1 MNKDLTTSRIAR
13 QNILNNNYALQEAE
27 EAIGLRGV
35 VFENQLRFTKQ
46 QVAQFLGVSTRS
58 ISACILSNEEEL
70 RKNGYDELTGNR
82 LKIFKLVTQE
92 QLGREVNFP
101 TKTTRLTI
109 MNFRTFLNIS
119 MLLTK
124 SERAK
129 QVRSLILDIV
139 IDTINKRTGGN
150 TKYINQ
156 RDEDFV
162 RNLLTSTEYHREF
175 IDALTNYVDL
185 GKIKYITYTNKV
197 YRSIFKENAEEYRRI
212 LNLEREEDERNTMYS
227 EVLDLISSF
236 EVGFADTLKNKF
248 EKLGRKLSSLET
260 DSIYEDFANKRHWEP
275 LIEKAR
281 TKMASRDLCFRDTL
295 HTSLTEY
302 VDSVTPADFDRF
314 IGNRSMSLE
323 TRLKEILSRL
333 KDRES

>member
-1 MNKDLTTSRIAR
+1 MNKDLTTSEIAR
-13 QNILNNNYALQEAE
+13 QNILNNTYALQEAE
-27 EAIGLRGV
+27 KAIGLRGV
-35 VFENQLRFTKQ
+35 VFENQLKFTKQ
-46 QVAQFLGVSTRS
+46 QVAQFLGVSTRT
-58 ISACILSNEEEL
+58 ISNCILVNEEEL
-70 RKNGYDELTGNR
+70 RKNGYEDISGKR
-82 LKIFKLVTQE
+82 LKLFKLTAEVKF
-92 QLGREVNFP
+92 GKEVNFP

-124 SERAK
+124 SDKAR

-162 RNLLTSTEYHREF
+162 RNLLTSREYHQEF
-175 IDALTNYVDL
+175 VDALTKYVDL
-185 GKIKYITYTNKV
+185 GKIKYLTYTDKV
-197 YRSIFKENAEEYRRI
+197 YRSIFKENADEYRKI
-212 LNLEREEDERNTMYS
+212 LNLEREENERNTMYS

-236 EVGFADTLKNKF
+236 EVGFADALDRSYSQK
-248 EKLGRKLSSLET
+248 GRKLSPVET
-260 DSIYEDFANKRHWEP
+260 DAIYDEFSNQRHWEP

-281 TKMASRDLCFRDTL
+281 TKMASRDLCFRDAL
-295 HTSLTEY
+295 HTSLSEY

-314 IGNRSMSLE
+314 IGNKSMPLE
-323 TRLKEILSRL
+323 ARLKEILLRL
-333 KDRES
+333 KDREA

>member
-1 MNKDLTTSRIAR
+1 MSGK
-13 QNILNNNYALQEAE
+13 
-27 EAIGLRGV
+27 
-35 VFENQLRFTKQ
+35 
-46 QVAQFLGVSTRS
+46 
-58 ISACILSNEEEL
+58 
-70 RKNGYDELTGNR
+70 R
-82 LKIFKLVTQE
+82 LKLYKLTAEVQF
-92 QLGREVNFP
+92 GKEVNFP

-124 SERAK
+124 SEKAK

-139 IDTINKRTGGN
+139 LDTINKRTGGN

-162 RNLLTSTEYHREF
+162 RNLLTSREYHQEF
-175 IDALTNYVDL
+175 VDALTQYVDL
-185 GKIKYITYTNKV
+185 GKIKYITYTDKV

-212 LNLEREEDERNTMYS
+212 LNLEREENERSTMYS

-236 EVGFADTLKNKF
+236 EVGFADALKKESIRLN
-248 EKLGRKLSSLET
+248 RKLTPKET
-260 DSIYEDFANKRHWEP
+260 DDIYLSFANQRHWEP

-281 TKMASRDLCFRDTL
+281 TKMASRDLCFRDAL

-302 VDSVTPADFDRF
+302 LDSVPPTDFDRF
-314 IGNRSMSLE
+314 IGDRSMSLE
-323 TRLKEILSRL
+323 NRLQSILLRLKN
-333 KDRES
+333 RES

>member
-1 MNKDLTTSRIAR
+1 MTTDLTTSEIAR
-13 QNILNNNYALQEAE
+13 QNILNNHYALHEAE
-27 EAIGLRGV
+27 KAIGLRGV

-58 ISACILSNEEEL
+58 ISNCIKTNEDEL
-70 RKNGYDELTGNR
+70 RKNGYEDISGKR
-82 LKIFKLVTQE
+82 LKLFKLTTE
-92 QLGREVNFP
+92 HAFGKEVNFP

-109 MNFRTFLNIS
+109 MDFRTFLNIS

-124 SERAK
+124 SEKAK

-139 IDTINKRTGGN
+139 IDTINKRTGGS

-162 RNLLTSTEYHREF
+162 RNFLTSREYHQEF
-175 IDALTNYVDL
+175 VEALTNFVDL
-185 GKIKYITYTNKV
+185 GKIKYITYTDKV
-197 YRSIFKENAEEYRRI
+197 YRSIFKENADEYRKI
-212 LNLEREEDERNTMYS
+212 LNLEREENERNTMYS

-236 EVGFADTLKNKF
+236 EVGFADALSKAYN
-248 EKLGRKLSSLET
+248 KLGRKLTPSET
-260 DSIYEDFANKRHWEP
+260 DIVYSDFSNQRHWEP

-281 TKMASRDLCFRDTL
+281 TKMASRDLCFRDAL

-314 IGNRSMSLE
+314 IGDKSMPLE
-323 TRLKEILSRL
+323 SRLREILLRL

>member
-1 MNKDLTTSRIAR
+1 MTRDLTTSEIAR
-13 QNILNNNYALQEAE
+13 QNILNNTYALQEAE
-27 EAIGLRGV
+27 KAIGLRGV
-35 VFENQLRFTKQ
+35 IFENQLKFTKQ
-46 QVAQFLGVSTRS
+46 QVAQFLGVSTRA
-58 ISACILSNEEEL
+58 ISTCILSNDDEL
-70 RKNGYDELTGNR
+70 RKNGYEELTGKR
-82 LKIFKLVTQE
+82 LKLYKLTAEVQF
-92 QLGREVNFP
+92 GREVNFP

-124 SERAK
+124 SEKAK

-139 IDTINKRTGGN
+139 IDTINKRTGGS

-162 RNLLTSTEYHREF
+162 RNLLTSREYHQEF
-175 IDALTNYVDL
+175 VDALTQYVDL
-185 GKIKYITYTNKV
+185 GKIKYITYTDKV

-212 LNLEREEDERNTMYS
+212 LNLEREENERSTMYS
-227 EVLDLISSF
+227 EILDLISSF
-236 EVGFADTLKNKF
+236 EVGFADALKNESCRLK
-248 EKLGRKLSSLET
+248 RKLTPTET
-260 DSIYEDFANKRHWEP
+260 DNIYASFANQRHWEP

-281 TKMASRDLCFRDTL
+281 TKMASRDLCFRDAL

-302 VDSVTPADFDRF
+302 LDSVPPTDFDRF
-314 IGNRSMSLE
+314 IGDRSMSLE
-323 TRLKEILSRL
+323 TRLQQILLRL

>member
-1 MNKDLTTSRIAR
+1 MTRDLTTSEIAR
-13 QNILNNNYALQEAE
+13 RNILNNTYALQEAE
-27 EAIGLRGV
+27 TAIGLRGV
-35 VFENQLRFTKQ
+35 IFENQIKFTKQ
-46 QVAQFLGVSTRS
+46 QVAQFLGVSTRA
-58 ISACILSNEEEL
+58 ISTCIQLNNDEL
-70 RKNGYDELTGNR
+70 RKNGYEEITGKR
-82 LKIFKLVTQE
+82 LKLYKLTAEVQF
-92 QLGREVNFP
+92 GKEVNFP

-124 SERAK
+124 SEKAK

-139 IDTINKRTGGN
+139 LDTINKRTGGN

-162 RNLLTSTEYHREF
+162 RNLLTSREYHQEF
-175 IDALTNYVDL
+175 VDALAQYVDL
-185 GKIKYITYTNKV
+185 GKIKYITYTDRV

-212 LNLEREEDERNTMYS
+212 LNLEREENERNTMYS

-236 EVGFADTLKNKF
+236 EVGFADALKRESIRLN
-248 EKLGRKLSSLET
+248 RKLSSSET
-260 DSIYEDFANKRHWEP
+260 DSIYESFANQRHWEP

-281 TKMASRDLCFRDTL
+281 TKMASRDLCFRDAL

-302 VDSVTPADFDRF
+302 LDSVSPTDFDRF
-314 IGNRSMSLE
+314 IGDKSMSIE
-323 TRLKEILSRL
+323 DRLQQILLRL

>member
-1 MNKDLTTSRIAR
+1 MTRDLTTSEIAR
-13 QNILNNNYALQEAE
+13 QNILNNAYALKEAE
-27 EAIGLRGV
+27 KAIGLRGV
-35 VFENQLRFTKQ
+35 IFENQLKFTKQ
-46 QVAQFLGVSTRS
+46 QVAQFLGVTSRA
-58 ISACILSNEEEL
+58 ISACISSNAEEIH
-70 RKNGYDELTGNR
+70 KNGYEELTGKR
-82 LKIFKLVTQE
+82 LKLYKLTAEVQF
-92 QLGREVNFP
+92 GREVNFP

-124 SERAK
+124 SDKAK

-162 RNLLTSTEYHREF
+162 RNLLTSREYHQEF
-175 IDALTNYVDL
+175 VDALTQYVDL
-185 GKIKYITYTNKV
+185 GKIKYITYTDKV

-212 LNLEREEDERNTMYS
+212 LNLEREENERSTMYS

-236 EVGFADTLKNKF
+236 EVGFADVLKK
-248 EKLGRKLSSLET
+248 ESDRLGRKLSSLET
-260 DSIYEDFANKRHWEP
+260 DEIYSSFSNQRHWEP

-281 TKMASRDLCFRDTL
+281 TKMASRDLCFRDAL
-295 HTSLTEY
+295 HTNLTEY
-302 VDSVTPADFDRF
+302 LDTVPPTDFDRF
-314 IGNRSMSLE
+314 IGDRSMDLE
-323 TRLKEILSRL
+323 TRLQQILIRL
-333 KDRES
+333 KERES

>member
-1 MNKDLTTSRIAR
+1 MTRDLTTSEIAR
-13 QNILNNNYALQEAE
+13 QNILNNTYALQEAE
-27 EAIGLRGV
+27 KAIGLRGV
-35 VFENQLRFTKQ
+35 IFENQLKFTKQ
-46 QVAQFLGVSTRS
+46 QVAQFLGVSTRA
-58 ISACILSNEEEL
+58 ISTCILSNADEL
-70 RKNGYDELTGNR
+70 RKNGYEELSGKR
-82 LKIFKLVTQE
+82 LKLYKLTAEVQF
-92 QLGREVNFP
+92 GKEVNFP

-124 SERAK
+124 SEKAK

-139 IDTINKRTGGN
+139 LDTINKRTGGN

-162 RNLLTSTEYHREF
+162 RNLLTSREYHQEF
-175 IDALTNYVDL
+175 VDALTQYVDL
-185 GKIKYITYTNKV
+185 GKIKYITYTDKV

-212 LNLEREEDERNTMYS
+212 LNLEREENERSTMYS

-236 EVGFADTLKNKF
+236 EVGFADALKKESIRLNRRLTPK
-248 EKLGRKLSSLET
+248 ET
-260 DSIYEDFANKRHWEP
+260 DDIYLSFANQRHWEP

-281 TKMASRDLCFRDTL
+281 TKMASRDLCFRDAL

-302 VDSVTPADFDRF
+302 LDSVPPTDFDRF
-314 IGNRSMSLE
+314 IGDRSMSLE
-323 TRLKEILSRL
+323 NRLQSILVRLKN
-333 KDRES
+333 RES

>member
-1 MNKDLTTSRIAR
+1 MTRDLTTSEIAR
-13 QNILNNNYALQEAE
+13 QNILNNTYALQEAE
-27 EAIGLRGV
+27 KAIGLRGV
-35 VFENQLRFTKQ
+35 IFENQLKFTKQ
-46 QVAQFLGVSTRS
+46 QVAQFLGVSTRA
-58 ISACILSNEEEL
+58 ISTCILSNDQEL
-70 RKNGYDELTGNR
+70 RKNGYEELTGKR
-82 LKIFKLVTQE
+82 LKLYKLTAETQF
-92 QLGREVNFP
+92 GKEVNFP

-124 SERAK
+124 SEKAR

-139 IDTINKRTGGN
+139 IDTINKRTGGS

-162 RNLLTSTEYHREF
+162 RNLLTSREYHQEF
-175 IDALTNYVDL
+175 VDALTQCVDL
-185 GKIKYITYTNKV
+185 GKIKYITYTDKV

-212 LNLEREEDERNTMYS
+212 LNLEREENERSTMYS

-236 EVGFADTLKNKF
+236 EVGFADALKNESCRQK
-248 EKLGRKLSSLET
+248 RKLTPAET
-260 DSIYEDFANKRHWEP
+260 DNIYTSFANQRHWEP

-281 TKMASRDLCFRDTL
+281 TKMASRDLCFRDAL
-295 HTSLTEY
+295 HTCLAEY
-302 VDSVTPADFDRF
+302 IDSVPPTDFDRF
-314 IGNRSMSLE
+314 IGDKSMSIE
-323 TRLKEILSRL
+323 TRLQQILLRL